1 MKSNNDLSHVSDRRL
16 CCLLG
21 SKFGVCV
28 IFLPVPLAVYQPP
41 CLSFAV
47 SSEGFVN
54 EMSVIKHILTDHIH
68 RVIPRITNRSSLR
81 SLRMCRKDRRVSRR
95 SDYGNDA
102 QLCTSHSGHFFFGS
116 RMSACGI
123 RGRFHRCGVIR
134 GSDRQQCSLGRYCEY
149 YNVVCCICGTLIM
162 FLDRILFARRMMQ
175 IWYSWKGGREGEGLP
190 DLSCSTW
197 PHSLFRKN
205 AHDGAQEATSQG

>member
-1 MKSNNDLSHVSDRRL
+1 VYLYSKSFIETIQLLQAQKVSSELHVDSRDYLAARTRKFGGMKSDNDPSHVSDRRL

-28 IFLPVPLAVYQPP
+28 IFLPVPLPVYQPP

-54 EMSVIKHILTDHIH
+54 EMSVNKHILTDHIH
-68 RVIPRITNRSSLR
+68 RVTPRITNRSSLR

-123 RGRFHRCGVIR
+123 HGRFHRCGVIR
-134 GSDRQQCSLGRYCEY
+134 GSDRQQC
-149 YNVVCCICGTLIM
+149 
-162 FLDRILFARRMMQ
+162 
-175 IWYSWKGGREGEGLP
+175 
-190 DLSCSTW
+190 
-197 PHSLFRKN
+197 
-205 AHDGAQEATSQG
+205 